1 MRRSSL
7 DTSGLADDAA
17 FEKGSAWG
25 DPCNTAEQV
34 RRDGPQLDGERGF
47 IAGFHEGNRATFA
60 ALYEDHFTTVER
72 AVGRILQGAD
82 KETVIHEVFYQLMT
96 NADVRLRFQGGSLQ
110 AWLTTL
116 AKNRAIDFQRRRQ
129 LECPVGTDLERFGA
143 PASTQSFEP
152 ETLARLLLQ
161 RFRATAL
168 PTKWRRVF
176 DARFIR
182 QLDQREAAEELGM
195 SRTTLAYQEYRV
207 RRLLRSFALGSRL
220 LAEEA

>member
-1 MRRSSL
+1 MHRSSL
-7 DTSGLADDAA
+7 DSSNFADFAPHRED
-17 FEKGSAWG
+17 SAQGRPCDDSEPSPLDEPQPDGQREFVARFHDG
-25 DPCNTAEQV
+25 D
-34 RRDGPQLDGERGF
+34 
-47 IAGFHEGNRATFA
+47 RATFTT
-60 ALYEDHFTTVER
+60 LYEDHFTTVER

-96 NADVRLRFQGGSLQ
+96 NANVRLRFRGGSLQ

-129 LECPVGTDLERFGA
+129 LERPMGTDLERFGA
-143 PASTQSFEP
+143 PASTRSFEP
-152 ETLARLLLQ
+152 EMLARLLLQ
-161 RFRATAL
+161 RFRATVL
-168 PTKWRRVF
+168 PAKWRRVF
-176 DARFIR
+176 DARFVQ

-207 RRLLRSFALGSRL
+207 RRLLRRFALGGRL